1 MPKTTLLPCCSGD
14 FCSGQALADALG
26 VSRTAVWK
34 QLNAL
39 ADYGL
44 EIETVKG
51 RGYRIPGGIDL
62 LNEARVRASLTHR
75 RRACWHP
82 SSCWT
87 RSTQPTQ
94 RPCARPGPGRRPA
107 WCAAPSS
114 RVPAGAGGPDL
125 GQPFARNLYVSV
137 VWGIPPGAAALE
149 GLSLAVGVAVAR
161 ALAAHKLPPVQLWV
175 AQ

>member
-1 MPKTTLLPCCSGD
+1 MPKTTLLPLLASGD

-62 LNEARVRASLTHR
+62 LNEARVRASLTPQ
-75 RRACWHP
+75 AAGLLA
-82 SSCWT
+82 SLQLLDT
-87 RSTQPTQ
+87 VDSTNAEAMRQ
-94 RPCARPGPGRRPA
+94 
-107 WCAAPSS
+107 
-114 RVPAGAGGPDL
+114 AGAGGAGP
-125 GQPFARNLYVSV
+125 GSAPSPAICTSRWCGNSTRARRR
-137 VWGIPPGAAALE
+137 W
-149 GLSLAVGVAVAR
+149 R
-161 ALAAHKLPPVQLWV
+161 A
-175 AQ
+175 